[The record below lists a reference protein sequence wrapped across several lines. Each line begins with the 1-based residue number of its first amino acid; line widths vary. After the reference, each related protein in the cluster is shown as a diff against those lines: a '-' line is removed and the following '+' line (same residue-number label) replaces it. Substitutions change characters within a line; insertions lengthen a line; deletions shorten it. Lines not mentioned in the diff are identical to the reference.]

1 MKSQATQI
9 TELED
14 TYGDEYLKWK
24 TWGESQ
30 FAKLKKTKSAYFAA
44 EIKRANKVFSKESK
58 VLEIGFGNGEFL
70 NYARENDWNVCGL
83 EANKALVETA
93 NKFGFKA
100 IHTEDLSRFE
110 DSTYDLIVAFDV
122 LEHIP
127 QEILPKMILD
137 VSRVLKSDGVFLA
150 RFPNGDSPFGLIN
163 QNGDITHLTVIG
175 SNKIKYFAA
184 KANMQIVFVG
194 GEAQPIFGTSPKTFV
209 HRAITLPIQMLLNLF
224 VNLIFFP
231 HGYVEFCS
239 SNLTII
245 LKRRN

>member
-1 MKSQATQI
+1 MKSSKKI
-9 TELED
+9 GELGQ
-14 TYGDEYLKWK
+14 TYGDEYLNWK
-24 TWGESQ
+24 TWEDSQ
-30 FAKLKKTKSAYFAA
+30 FGKLKKTKSAYFSA
-44 EIKRANKVFSKESK
+44 EIKRANKVFSKKST

-70 NYARENDWNVCGL
+70 NYARENDWDICGT
-83 EANKALVETA
+83 EANKALVEIA
-93 NKFGFKA
+93 NKYGFNAK
-100 IHTEDLSRFE
+100 HSEDLSLFE

-127 QEILPKMILD
+127 QERLPNFILD
-137 VSRVLKSDGVFLA
+137 ISRVLKNDGVFLA

-163 QNGDITHLTVIG
+163 QNGDATHLTTLG

-184 KANMQIVFVG
+184 KANMQVIFVG
-194 GEAQPIFGTSPKTFV
+194 GEVQPIIGTSPKTFI

-245 LKRRN
+245 LKRKN